1 MAKFRAD
8 KDPLKAERSG
18 PRFSV
23 RFLLALVLMAG
34 GVAWVAY
41 FWFVV
46 RVDPTQP
53 PPGEPGGP
61 AFMGDLGRGNYGIG
75 IGALLLG
82 LAVSAHPSTP
92 LGRGRGVVAGM
103 VGCFI
108 AGLIWIC
115 TFYLFTN
122 TSIELPVLG
131 DLDQWNLIIGI
142 GFMAVGFVFATHW
155 E

>member
-1 MAKFRAD
+1 MAKSRTD
-8 KDPLKAERSG
+8 EDPLKTQRSG

-23 RFLLALVLMAG
+23 RFLLALVLMVG

-46 RVDPTQP
+46 RVDPTAIP
-53 PPGEPGGP
+53 AGEPGGP
-61 AFMGDLGRGNYGIG
+61 AFMGDLGRGNYAIG

-92 LGRGRGVVAGM
+92 LGRGRGVVVGM
-103 VGCFI
+103 LTCFLV
-108 AGLIWIC
+108 GLIWIC

-122 TSIELPVLG
+122 TSTEPPVLG
-131 DLDQWNLIIGI
+131 DLDQWNLVVGI